1 VKTALAVIAAAA
13 LLPLGAG
20 EYYVNLASQIVI
32 FAVFAASINL
42 LLGYGGLPTLG
53 HAAYLGVGAY
63 LSALLYL
70 KLHLAHWAI
79 APIAL
84 AGTTLMAGVFGIVAL
99 RATGLGFLMLTLA
112 LSQVLWGTA
121 YRWVSMTDG
130 DNGLRGLAR
139 PAPFGFNLNEALPF
153 YYFVLAIGVL
163 AVWMMARF
171 VASPFGATLR
181 GTRDQPRRM
190 SALGYDVWLIRWITF
205 VYAGFWG
212 AVSGLL
218 FVYYHKYIH
227 PVSLSLA
234 NSAEGL
240 LAVIAGGS
248 GTLAGPLV
256 GAAIV
261 LLLKNLV
268 SAYIER
274 WNMLLGFVFVVIVVF
289 MPEGL
294 GPGIRRWWREPTKY
308 RVEIAFA
315 LAPMAP
321 VLAITVWQL
330 VARNPSWDFVLV
342 WSIVVTYGV
351 MLIVAAPAYAG
362 LREYV
367 PFHWTVC
374 VGAGL
379 LSGVLVWIAQSLM
392 SQPLRLGNLGPLSV
406 LCGGAGV
413 LAGFAYWLIVRGLSP
428 EAMASNAYH
437 LQQDVRAAD

>member
-1 VKTALAVIAAAA
+1 VTARIWAAASLVVLA
-13 LLPLGAG
+13 ALPLVSG
-20 EYYVNLASQIVI
+20 EYYINLASQILI

-42 LLGYGGLPTLG
+42 LLGYGGLATLG

-70 KLHLAHWAI
+70 KLHLAHWMA
-79 APIAL
+79 APVAVL
-84 AGTTLMAGVFGIVAL
+84 GTTLMACAFGLIAL
-99 RATGLGFLMLTLA
+99 RAAGLGFLMLTLA

-121 YRWVSMTDG
+121 YRWVAMTDG
-130 DNGLRGLAR
+130 DNGLRGLVR
-139 PAPFGFNLNEALPF
+139 PTPFGVNLDDASAF
-153 YYFVLAIGVL
+153 YYFTLVIGALAI
-163 AVWMMARF
+163 WMMARF
-171 VASPFGATLR
+171 VASPFGAALR

-261 LLLKNLV
+261 MILKNYV

-274 WNMLLGFVFVVIVVF
+274 WNMLLGFVFVLIVVF
-289 MPEGL
+289 MPEGVV
-294 GPGIRRWWREPTKY
+294 PGMKRLWRR
-308 RVEIAFA
+308 FA
-315 LAPMAP
+315 
-321 VLAITVWQL
+321 
-330 VARNPSWDFVLV
+330 S
-342 WSIVVTYGV
+342 
-351 MLIVAAPAYAG
+351 
-362 LREYV
+362 
-367 PFHWTVC
+367 
-374 VGAGL
+374 
-379 LSGVLVWIAQSLM
+379 
-392 SQPLRLGNLGPLSV
+392 
-406 LCGGAGV
+406 
-413 LAGFAYWLIVRGLSP
+413 RG
-428 EAMASNAYH
+428 
-437 LQQDVRAAD
+437 

>member
-1 VKTALAVIAAAA
+1 VKTALAVVVLAA
-13 LLPLGAG
+13 LLPLVAG
-20 EYYVNLASQIVI
+20 EYYINLASQIVI

-42 LLGYGGLPTLG
+42 LLGYGGLATLG
-53 HAAYLGVGAY
+53 HAAYLGVAAY

-70 KLHLAHWAI
+70 KWHLGHWAI
-79 APIAL
+79 APLAL
-84 AGTTLMAGVFGIVAL
+84 AGTTLMAGVFGLIAL

-121 YRWVSMTDG
+121 YRWVSVTDG

-139 PAPFGFNLNEALPF
+139 PMPFGINMNEAMPF
-153 YYFVLAIGVL
+153 YYFVLVIGVF
-163 AVWMMARF
+163 AIWMMARF

-248 GTLAGPLV
+248 GTLAGPIV

-261 LLLKNLV
+261 LLLKNWA

-274 WNMLLGFVFVVIVVF
+274 WNMLLGFVFVLIVVF
-289 MPEGL
+289 MPEGVV
-294 GPGIRRWWREPTKY
+294 PGVKRLWQRR
-308 RVEIAFA
+308 
-315 LAPMAP
+315 
-321 VLAITVWQL
+321 
-330 VARNPSWDFVLV
+330 S
-342 WSIVVTYGV
+342 
-351 MLIVAAPAYAG
+351 
-362 LREYV
+362 
-367 PFHWTVC
+367 
-374 VGAGL
+374 
-379 LSGVLVWIAQSLM
+379 
-392 SQPLRLGNLGPLSV
+392 
-406 LCGGAGV
+406 
-413 LAGFAYWLIVRGLSP
+413 
-428 EAMASNAYH
+428 ASKA
-437 LQQDVRAAD
+437 